1 MSSSRSL
8 LPDRAALSG
17 PVSGATFLAG
27 LAGAL
32 TSADV
37 PYPRPGSDA
46 PTIRR
51 FFCGN
56 RGSARVS
63 AAAQLISAVTLGRFA
78 VSVAR
83 LAGTAG
89 PGAGALRATAAA
101 GGATAVAALS
111 TSAVLTAALTT
122 DRAESDDRAI
132 AMHRRAFLAGGVA
145 HGVGYGVLVGAL
157 GVAGRRTGV
166 LPPVLARIAAGSA
179 LAGLL
184 SPLYLLA
191 EPAAWVIPVG
201 RFSGLVVTTVAGV
214 RMSRGLSR

>member
-1 MSSSRSL
+1 MSSHPFL
-8 LPDRAALSG
+8 PPDRAALSG
-17 PVSGATFLAG
+17 PASGATFLAG

-46 PTIRR
+46 ATIRR
-51 FFCGN
+51 FFHGN
-56 RGSARVS
+56 RASARLSAAGQLVS
-63 AAAQLISAVTLGRFA
+63 AATLGRFA

-83 LAGTAG
+83 LAGSAR
-89 PGAGALRATAAA
+89 PGAGVLRAAAA
-101 GGATAVAALS
+101 VGGATAVASLA
-111 TSAVLTAALTT
+111 TSGVLTAALTT
-122 DRAESDDRAI
+122 DRAEADDRAI

-145 HGVGYGVLVGAL
+145 HGVGYGLLVGAL
-157 GVAGRRTGV
+157 GIAGRRTGV
-166 LPPVLARIAAGSA
+166 LPPALARVAAGSA

-191 EPAAWVIPVG
+191 EPAAWLIPVG

-214 RMSRGLSR
+214 RMARGLKR

>member
-1 MSSSRSL
+1 MHSSPSL
-8 LPDRAALSG
+8 PPDRGALSG
-17 PVSGATFLAG
+17 PASGVTFLAA

-32 TSADV
+32 ISADV

-46 PTIRR
+46 ATIRR
-51 FFCGN
+51 FFHGN

-63 AAAQLISAVTLGRFA
+63 ASGQLLSAVALGRFA

-83 LAGTAG
+83 LAGSAG
-89 PGAGALRATAAA
+89 TGAGALRATAAV
-101 GGATAVAALS
+101 GGATAVASLA
-111 TSAVLTAALTT
+111 TSGLLTAALTT
-122 DRAESDDRAI
+122 DRANSDDRAI

-145 HGVGYGVLVGAL
+145 HGVGYGLLVGAL
-157 GVAGRRTGV
+157 GLAGRRAGV
-166 LPPVLARIAAGSA
+166 LPPALAGVAAGSA

-191 EPAAWVIPVG
+191 EPAAWFIPVG

-214 RMSRGLSR
+214 RMARGLTR